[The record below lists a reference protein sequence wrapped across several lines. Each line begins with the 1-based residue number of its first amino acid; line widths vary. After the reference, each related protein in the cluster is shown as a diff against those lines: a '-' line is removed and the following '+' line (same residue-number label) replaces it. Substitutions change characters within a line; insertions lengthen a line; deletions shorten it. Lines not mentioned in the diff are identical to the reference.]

1 MFEKDGIEKFIG
13 AGVYYGAA
21 MTDAALYKD
30 QNVCVLGGAN
40 SAGQGA
46 LFFSRYAKSVT
57 IIIRADSLGKAMSSY
72 LVERINATQNITVLT
87 DTEVDSVSGSNK
99 LEKIFLRCKNED
111 KIKEMDTSAIFIFI
125 GAAPRTEICKGIIE
139 TDEKGFILTGPDLLN
154 KKNVTNEW
162 TLERDPFLLET
173 NIPGVFA
180 AGDIRSGSGKR
191 VAAAVG
197 EGSAAIGMVHKY
209 LETV

>member
-72 LVERINATQNITVLT
+72 LVERINATPNITVLT

-162 TLERDPFLLET
+162 TLERAPFLLET